1 MRCVR
6 SESTVSH
13 TPSGDSSGKTITNRP
28 DWRTYRVVLN
38 LPGKGVEISETYRLA
53 TCSIFVFPV
62 AQRLGGYAVSGRP
75 VFVMR

>member
-6 SESTVSH
+6 SESTVAIHPPAIHLS
-13 TPSGDSSGKTITNRP
+13 KTITNRP
-28 DWRTYRVVLN
+28 DWRTYSVVLN